1 MKAFDLIGNQ
11 FEIGKRQMT
20 FCILKLATFQ
30 LIIKYHTVSFKV
42 SFNYQS
48 DNNFEAKFLK
58 KYFQMDNFFYIEG
71 VRGHSTTTWTKI

>member
-58 KYFQMDNFFYIEG
+58 NIFKWIILYIEG
-71 VRGHSTTTWTKI
+71 VKVQLF